1 MSVYFSVQPINYNR
15 VKRMNV
21 DYAAVGQRIKDV
33 RKARRLTQEQLNSLS
48 EHDRLGAAAF
58 ILVSVELQDFYRV
71 PWGVW
76 RDMRKLYGHKHM
88 NKAEL
93 EPFRVQYIAGVL
105 KLLEG
110 IELEYGEQE
119 ETL

>member
-1 MSVYFSVQPINYNR
+1 
-15 VKRMNV
+15 
-21 DYAAVGQRIKDV
+21 
-33 RKARRLTQEQLNSLS
+33 
-48 EHDRLGAAAF
+48 
-58 ILVSVELQDFYRV
+58 
-71 PWGVW
+71 
-76 RDMRKLYGHKHM
+76 M